1 MASILKVDEMQG
13 VTSAGDITIT
23 SEGGSA
29 TMQLQQGL
37 IKTWANYDADAATP
51 TIEDSFNVAS
61 LSDIGLGR
69 VDVNYSNN
77 MGNATFA
84 VQATPEYDYGGSN
97 AIIVHGDQSAT
108 MSTTKNRVVG
118 VLANLSN
125 YGEAD
130 HFYVQIAGDL
140 A

>member
-1 MASILKVDEMQG
+1 MASVLKVDTLTG
-13 VTSAGDITIT
+13 VTTAGSIAVTG
-23 SEGGSA
+23 EGNS
-29 TMQLQQGL
+29 TTTNLQQGL
-37 IKTWANYDADAATP
+37 LKTWVNYDADASTP
-51 TIEDSFNVAS
+51 TIEDSFNVDS
-61 LSDIGLGR
+61 LTDVGLGR
-69 VDVNYSNN
+69 VDINYTSN
-77 MGNATFA
+77 MGNATFS

-97 AIIVHGDQSAT
+97 GIIVHGDQSAT
-108 MSTTKNRVVG
+108 MSTSKNRISG

>member
-1 MASILKVDEMQG
+1 MSSILVDNLTG
-13 VTSAGDITIT
+13 KTTAGNVTVK
-23 SEGGSA
+23 SEGGAA

-37 IKTWANYDADAATP
+37 LKVWLNYDADASTP
-51 TIEDSFNVAS
+51 AIEDSLNVDS

-69 VDVNYSNN
+69 IDINYASN
-77 MGNATFA
+77 MSNATFS

-97 AIIVHGDQSAT
+97 AIIPHGDHGAT
-108 MSTTKNRVVG
+108 MSTSKNRISG

-125 YGEAD
+125 YGEPD
-130 HFYVQIAGDL
+130 HNYVQIAGDL

>member
-1 MASILKVDEMQG
+1 MSTIIADNLTGKTAAG
-13 VTSAGDITIT
+13 NVTVT
-23 SEGGSA
+23 SEGGAA
-29 TMQLQQGL
+29 TFQLQQGL
-37 IKTWANYDADAATP
+37 IKTWVNYDADAATP
-51 TIEDSFNVAS
+51 TVEDSFNVAS

-77 MGNATFA
+77 MGNATFS

-108 MSTTKNRVVG
+108 MSTSKNRVVG

>member
-1 MASILKVDEMQG
+1 MSTIIADNLTGKTAAG
-13 VTSAGDITIT
+13 NVTVT
-23 SEGGSA
+23 SEGGAA
-29 TMQLQQGL
+29 TFQLQQGL

>member
-1 MASILKVDEMQG
+1 MSTIIADNLTGKTAAG
-13 VTSAGDITIT
+13 NVTVT
-23 SEGGSA
+23 SEGGAA
-29 TMQLQQGL
+29 TFQLQQGL
-37 IKTWANYDADAATP
+37 IKTWVNYDADATTP
-51 TIEDSFNVAS
+51 TVEDSFNVAS

-97 AIIVHGDQSAT
+97 ATIVHGDQSAT
-108 MSTTKNRVVG
+108 MSTSKNRISG

>member
-1 MASILKVDEMQG
+1 MSTIIADNLTGKTAAG
-13 VTSAGDITIT
+13 NVTVT
-23 SEGGSA
+23 SEGGAA
-29 TMQLQQGL
+29 TFQLQQGL
-37 IKTWANYDADAATP
+37 IKTWVNYDADATTP
-51 TIEDSFNVAS
+51 TVEDSFNVAS

-108 MSTTKNRVVG
+108 MSTSKNRISG